1 MVKHKYADRGKA
13 KPKSIKSK
21 AKLSTQ
27 RKLSRFGKK
36 QKVGHSGSVTD
47 YIGRTRAIKK
57 LQLSIKD
64 FRRLCILKGIYPRD
78 PTKAPH
84 GREQTYYHVKD
95 IAYLAHEPLLAKFR
109 QTKTFLKR
117 ITKSIHRHEWDDA
130 KRMWQNEKPV
140 RYRGQARAFC
150 AVDRKRAAVWRIPR
164 PGHSTA

>member
-21 AKLSTQ
+21 AKLSAS

-36 QKVGHSGSVTD
+36 QKKGHAGAVTD

-64 FRRLCILKGIYPRD
+64 FRRLCILKGIYPRH
-78 PTKAPH
+78 PQAAPH

-95 IAYLAHEPLLAKFR
+95 IAYLAHEPLLAR
-109 QTKTFLKR
+109 
-117 ITKSIHRHEWDDA
+117 
-130 KRMWQNEKPV
+130 
-140 RYRGQARAFC
+140 
-150 AVDRKRAAVWRIPR
+150 
-164 PGHSTA
+164 